1 MQSVSCVGITIVYYY
16 TKRLELTVIAA
27 WSLCLLTLHAPMKT
41 ASRETTFR
49 SLLLRA
55 VPGLPSLSSSL
66 PLLSLL
72 SSDAE
77 VWLR

>member
-1 MQSVSCVGITIVYYY
+1 MRCVGITIVCYYMR
-16 TKRLELTVIAA
+16 RLELMAIIDC
-27 WSLCLLTLHAPMKT
+27 SLCLLTHHAPIK
-41 ASRETTFR
+41 AAPRETTFR